1 MCVEE
6 HPMIPDRPVPEVW
19 ECLTAEQKKKV
30 IVMIMDM
37 RIKMLEMKIRR
48 MEEMIEL
55 KKMFLANIRQTQEMI
70 KSGK

>member
-6 HPMIPDRPVPEVW
+6 HSMIPERPVPEVW

-37 RIKMLEMKIRR
+37 RIKMLEMKIGRL
-48 MEEMIEL
+48 EKMIEL

-70 KSGK
+70 KTGK

>member
-6 HPMIPDRPVPEVW
+6 HPMIPERPVPEVW

-37 RIKMLEMKIRR
+37 RIKMLEMKIGRL
-48 MEEMIEL
+48 EKMIEL
-55 KKMFLANIRQTQEMI
+55 KKLFIANIRQTQEMI